1 MDNTEKP
8 INDECA
14 CSINYEA
21 AYHDA
26 MKELNA
32 MWEENKSLRIVVREL
47 SKIISTVRPSV
58 TVTYTKEKIYE

>member
-14 CSINYEA
+14 CSMDYEA
-21 AYHDA
+21 AYRDA

-32 MWEENKSLRIVVREL
+32 VWEENKSLRIVVREL
-47 SKIISTVRPSV
+47 SKIISTVRIPV
-58 TVTYTKEKIYE
+58 TVTCTKEKIHE

>member
-14 CSINYEA
+14 CSIDYEA
-21 AYHDA
+21 AYQNA

-47 SKIISTVRPSV
+47 SKIISTVRIPV
-58 TVTYTKEKIYE
+58 TVTCTEEKMHE

>member
-14 CSINYEA
+14 CSIDYEA
-21 AYHDA
+21 AYHNA
-26 MKELNA
+26 VKELDE

-47 SKIISTVRPSV
+47 SKIISR
-58 TVTYTKEKIYE
+58 

>member
-14 CSINYEA
+14 CSIDYEA
-21 AYHDA
+21 AYRSA

-32 MWEENKSLRIVVREL
+32 MWEENKSLRIVVGEL
-47 SKIISTVRPSV
+47 SKIISTVRIPV
-58 TVTYTKEKIYE
+58 TVTCTKEKTHE

>member
-21 AYHDA
+21 AYHNA
-26 MKELNA
+26 MKELDE

-47 SKIISTVRPSV
+47 SKIISR
-58 TVTYTKEKIYE
+58 